1 MGLQTYLP
9 IEILDYVQTHAPTE
23 EGVYGISQRELARAL
38 GYHPCSMS
46 RPLYQLVTEGLL
58 AARRAPVRDGKRKQ
72 LTYRLTPVG
81 AARLKR
87 ETGEVPLLSGEI
99 PPPPHPFL
107 GRREELDR
115 LAQIGGAGASVTF
128 VDGPAGMGK
137 TSLVSRHLR
146 RIKRG
151 RVPFWF
157 TVRSTT
163 SPRQFGSALS
173 HALSYLGNPQLT
185 YYCQLPRTPIAKE
198 VADLAART
206 LANRDLAAVVDD
218 VQLASRDM
226 RRFLSEMISSLG
238 RRGDHQFYI
247 VGQEPEPFEAPG
259 VPSYQLSVGGLDR
272 AAAHELTDRQGGL
285 AERFEAVYQS
295 TLGSPLLLKLAV
307 SNPDIKADAAAL
319 PAAVVKSLTQDEA
332 RRVLPAALANEPLP
346 LTFIGEE
353 GGLTPERLQ
362 ELVRMGLLQ
371 SPLKDRVEVLQ
382 VVRAALLGRVHP
394 TDERAAHARLARF
407 YGRSHRPEAIRERLL
422 HLIGA
427 EDWKAASRLLDDQ
440 QRVVLRLGYSET
452 LRTAL
457 RHLSTALPRGPAK
470 VRVLF
475 SEASLLRH
483 HSDYAE
489 AITSLRRAITE
500 AAGDP
505 RLTCEAHLAIVDL
518 QVRLAQVMQAEAEF
532 ESARRIGAVSRRL
545 EAYFVLSLARLEQ
558 GRGTTLAAGADYQRA
573 FELARKARANDLA
586 LESIVAW
593 SSLAEPSSGPPVAL
607 KVVEEALP
615 NAREAGRMDIVFNL
629 LLVRARA
636 YSDLGQQELAAREME
651 TMRGEAEALG
661 YLTQL
666 TRTLSGL
673 AAVAIQ
679 RGQWAEAGAYA
690 KQASAMAERLG
701 DDLVLGHTL
710 ALHCTSEF
718 RQVDQGGDPRLLD
731 EALGHGNRSVEILSR
746 LAPSDSLI
754 LAHAYLTEVHLYK
767 RETREAKDHYDQA
780 IAIANELGLG
790 WLRDQLIKEPGAQVQ
805 EALSKSKVE
814 SSRPSAEGL
823 GETGQA

>member
-1 MGLQTYLP
+1 MGLQTFLP
-9 IEILDYVQTHAPTE
+9 IEILDYVQTHAPTDDSAH
-23 EGVYGISQRELARAL
+23 GISQRELARAL

-46 RPLYQLVTEGLL
+46 RPLEQLVSEGLL
-58 AARRAPVRDGKRKQ
+58 TVRRAQVRDGKRKQ
-72 LTYRLTPVG
+72 LTYRLTPLGTV
-81 AARLKR
+81 RLKR
-87 ETGEVPLLSGEI
+87 ETGEVPLLSGEL

-107 GRREELDR
+107 GRKDELDR
-115 LAQIGGAGASVTF
+115 LAEIGGAGASVTF

-157 TVRSTT
+157 TVRPAS
-163 SPRQFGSALS
+163 SPRQFASALS
-173 HALSYLGNPQLT
+173 HALSYLGNPQLA

-206 LANRDLAAVVDD
+206 LTNRDLAAVVDD

-226 RRFLSEMISSLG
+226 RKFLAEMISSLA

-247 VGQEPEPFEAPG
+247 VGQESIPFEVPG
-259 VPSYQLSVGGLDR
+259 VPSYQLTVGGLDR
-272 AAAHELTDRQGGL
+272 TAAHELTDRQGGL
-285 AERFEAVYQS
+285 AERFEPVYQS

-307 SNPDIKADAAAL
+307 SNPDIQADAAAL
-319 PAAVVKSLTQDEA
+319 PAAVVKALTNEEVH
-332 RRVLPAALANEPLP
+332 RILPAALANEPLP
-346 LTFIGEE
+346 IAFLKEE
-353 GGLTPERLQ
+353 GGLAEARMQ
-362 ELVRMGLLQ
+362 ELVRMGVLQ
-371 SPLKDRVEVLQ
+371 TSLKDRVEVLQ
-382 VVRAALLGRVHP
+382 VVRAALLGRMTP
-394 TDERAAHARLARF
+394 AEERTAHSRLARY
-407 YGRSHRPEAIRERLL
+407 YGRSHRPEAVRERLL

-427 EDWKAASRLLDDQ
+427 EDWKAASHLLDDQ

-452 LRTAL
+452 LRAAL
-457 RHLSTALPRGPAK
+457 RHLATALPRGAAK

-475 SEASLLRH
+475 AEASLLRH

-489 AITSLRRAITE
+489 AISSLRRAIAET
-500 AAGDP
+500 AGDP
-505 RLTCEAHLAIVDL
+505 RLRCEAHLAIVDL
-518 QVRLAQVMQAEAEF
+518 QVRLAQVPQAEAEF
-532 ESARRIGAVSRRL
+532 EAATRTGGTSRRL
-545 EAYFVLSLARLEQ
+545 DAYFVLSRARLEQ
-558 GRGTTLAAGADYQRA
+558 GRGDTPSAGADYQRA

-607 KVVEEALP
+607 RVVEEALP

-636 YSDLGQQELAAREME
+636 YSDLGEHERAAMEME

-679 RGQWAEAGAYA
+679 RSQWPEAMAYA

-718 RQVDQGGDPRLLD
+718 RQAYLGGDPRLLD
-731 EALGHGNRSVEILSR
+731 EALAHGLRSVEILSR
-746 LAPSDSLI
+746 LPPSDSLI
-754 LAHAYLTEVHLYK
+754 LANAYLTEVFLYK
-767 RETREAKDHYDQA
+767 HEVRLAKQHYDRSIELA
-780 IAIANELGLG
+780 EELGLG
-790 WLRDQLIKEPGAQVQ
+790 WLRDQLLKEPGTQVAEAMATASAQ
-805 EALSKSKVE
+805 AGGGT
-814 SSRPSAEGL
+814 SSAQGSA
-823 GETGQA
+823 